1 MVDWDLTKERLRAY
15 RRNLLSTWALFKES
29 RIGVVG
35 IGIMIVF
42 VILASLAPYLGLRD
56 PIYWRA
62 PSEDVIALDTYWQA
76 DTGSFLFGAGS
87 PIQSQ
92 VAMRVI
98 PRATN
103 PTADRLYVASGSK
116 LLGMDPSAG
125 GSRGWIGA
133 DQKAAFTTST
143 EITAGPVAANFG
155 SHTDPLHLDLV
166 VYIGTSDGTFY
177 ALNDTCSP
185 LDPLRQCEVATPLP
199 GGSDVVT
206 RSLAGSVTSIA
217 VWSESA
223 DDPAPARHPGESVFV
238 GTSEG
243 NLYAFAASNLSLQW
257 ERSFGPGISIRM
269 ASAPMNSPTNPSY
282 SPALT
287 EDGER
292 LFLNAVDWHSVYTRN
307 GTLAWTGFPVSTP
320 WTSAPIVGL
329 PSILADGGFG
339 ELVYAASDD
348 GWLFARNTVTG
359 VPYGPWESSPV
370 AQLHP
375 SGSRTIPV
383 METASQRDPGP
394 LSSPFIDSTTVYVT
408 SNSGIV
414 YSIARDTVGTLSP
427 GTIKWRFSEKVLQ
440 ERGFRF
446 TAPPV
451 VINEPYTIIF
461 GVGVDTM
468 GTLNSSDDQ
477 GVLYS
482 LSEVGGLL
490 WRKDLDGPLDAP
502 PSIWK
507 TRVGTQL
514 NIPNVWLGTG
524 KGWVYAI
531 SSTGKYLAPLP
542 PGTYP
547 SGNQYIWGTDLQ
559 GRDIFSQFIWGS
571 RIALIVGFAVA
582 LLTVGIGL
590 VVGLVAGYLGRKT
603 DIVLMRFTDV
613 ILVLPLLPLLII
625 LAAVLGSS
633 IWNIILVIA
642 LLSWPGTA
650 RVIRSEVL
658 SLKERPYIQSARVT
672 GASSARIMFRHL
684 TPNVMPLVFLYMTFA
699 VSGAILL
706 EAALSFIGLGDP
718 NTPSWGQMLS
728 NVQQADLLRAYWWL
742 LPPGLGI
749 TVLSLAF
756 FLTGRAFEQII
767 NPRLRTR

>member
-15 RRNLLSTWALFKES
+15 RRNLANTWALFKES

-42 VILASLAPYLGLRD
+42 VILAALAPYLGLRD

-76 DTGSFLFGAGS
+76 DTSSFLFRAGD

-92 VAMRVI
+92 VAIRVI
-98 PRATN
+98 PRATD
-103 PTADRLYVASGSK
+103 PRADRLYAASGNK
-116 LLGMDPSAG
+116 LLAINPAAG
-125 GSRGWIGA
+125 GSKGWTGP
-133 DQKAAFTTST
+133 DQTAAFTTPT
-143 EITAGPVAANFG
+143 EITAGPVAVNFG
-155 SHTDPLHLDLV
+155 SKTNPAYLDLV
-166 VYIGTSDGTFY
+166 VYLGTSDGTFY
-177 ALNDTCSP
+177 ALNDSAVEF
-185 LDPLRQCEVATPLP
+185 DGDTPLP
-199 GGSDVVT
+199 GGPDVT
-206 RSLAGSVTSIA
+206 ARSVVGSVTSIA
-217 VWSESA
+217 VWSEPT
-223 DDPAPARHPGESVFV
+223 DDPAPARHLGESVFV

-243 NLYAFAASNLSLQW
+243 HLYAFAASNLSLIW
-257 ERSFGPGISIRM
+257 EQSFGPGIPIRM
-269 ASAPMNSPTNPSY
+269 ASGPMNPPANPSY

-287 EDGER
+287 EDGQQ
-292 LFLNAVDWHSVYTRN
+292 LFLNAGDWQSVYTRN

-320 WTSAPIVGL
+320 WTSAPVVGL
-329 PSILADGGFG
+329 PSILADGSFG
-339 ELVYAASDD
+339 ELAYAASDD
-348 GWLFARNTVTG
+348 GWLFARKIATG
-359 VPYGPWESSPV
+359 APYAPWESSPA

-383 METASQRDPGP
+383 METVSQRDPGP

-408 SNSGIV
+408 SGSGIL
-414 YSIARDTVGTLSP
+414 YSIARDAVGTLSA
-427 GTIKWRFSEKVLQ
+427 GTVKWRFADKVVR

-446 TAPPV
+446 TAPPALAV
-451 VINEPYTIIF
+451 AQRIIF
-461 GVGVDTM
+461 GVGVDSK
-468 GTLNSSDDQ
+468 GTPDPADDT
-477 GVLYS
+477 GIVYS
-482 LSEVGGLL
+482 LSEVGDLL
-490 WRKDLDGPLDAP
+490 WRKDFNGTLAAS
-502 PSIWK
+502 PSIW
-507 TRVGTQL
+507 TTQVGAQL

-524 KGWVYAI
+524 RGWVYAI

-547 SGNQYIWGTDLQ
+547 SGNQYLWGTDLQ

-571 RIALIVGFAVA
+571 RIALIVGFSVA

-672 GASSARIMFRHL
+672 GASSVRIMFRHL

-728 NVQQADLLRAYWWL
+728 TVQQADLLRAYWWL

>member
-15 RRNLLSTWALFKES
+15 RRNLLNTWALFKES

-42 VILASLAPYLGLRD
+42 VILAALAPYLGLRD

-76 DTGSFLFGAGS
+76 DTSTFLFGAGS
-87 PIQSQ
+87 PIHSQ

-98 PRATN
+98 PRATD
-103 PTADRLYVASGSK
+103 PRADRLYVASGNK
-116 LLGMDPSAG
+116 LLALNPAAG
-125 GSRGWIGA
+125 GTKGWTA
-133 DQKAAFTTST
+133 PDQTAAFTTPKP
-143 EITAGPVAANFG
+143 ITAGPVAVNFG
-155 SHTDPLHLDLV
+155 SKTNPSYLDFV

-177 ALNDTCSP
+177 ALNDSAVEFDGDT
-185 LDPLRQCEVATPLP
+185 ALP
-199 GGSDVVT
+199 GGPNVVS
-206 RSLAGSVTSIA
+206 RSLIGSVSSIA
-217 VWSESA
+217 VWSEPT
-223 DDPAPARHPGESVFV
+223 DDPPLPATPARNPGESVFV
-238 GTSEG
+238 GTSAG
-243 NLYAFAASNLSLQW
+243 YLYAFAASDLSPLW
-257 ERSFGPGISIRM
+257 NRSFGAGVTVRM
-269 ASAPMNSPTNPSY
+269 ASGPMNPPTNPSY

-287 EDGER
+287 EDGQR
-292 LFLNAVDWHSVYTRN
+292 LFVNAGDWQSFYSMN

-320 WTSAPIVGL
+320 WTSAPVVSL
-329 PSILADGGFG
+329 PSILADGSFG

-348 GWLFARNTVTG
+348 GWLFARKVATG
-359 VPYGPWESSPV
+359 ASYAPWETSPA

-375 SGSRTIPV
+375 TLAIRTIPV
-383 METASQRDPGP
+383 MQTAAQQDRGP
-394 LSSPFIDSTTVYVT
+394 LFSPFIDSTTVYVT
-408 SNSGIV
+408 SSSGIL
-414 YSIARDTVGTLSP
+414 YSIARDAVGTLSA
-427 GTIKWRFSEKVLQ
+427 GTVKWRFVDKVLQ
-440 ERGFRF
+440 ERGFKF

-451 VINEPYTIIF
+451 LAVAQRIIF
-461 GVGVDTM
+461 GVGVDPR
-468 GTLNSSDDQ
+468 GTTNTSDDQ
-477 GVLYS
+477 GILYS

-490 WRKDLDGPLDAP
+490 WRKDFDGPLDAS
-502 PSIWK
+502 PSIW
-507 TRVGTQL
+507 TTQVGNQL
-514 NIPNVWLGTG
+514 NIPNVWVGTG

-547 SGNQYIWGTDLQ
+547 SGNQYLWGTDLQ

-571 RIALIVGFAVA
+571 RIALIVGFSAA
-582 LLTVGIGL
+582 LLSVGIGL

-613 ILVLPLLPLLII
+613 ILVLPTLPLLII

-642 LLSWPGTA
+642 LLAWPSTA
-650 RVIRSEVL
+650 RVIRSEIL

-672 GASSARIMFRHL
+672 GASSVRIMFRHL

-699 VSGAILL
+699 VSGAILF

-728 NVQQADLLRAYWWL
+728 TVQQADLLRAYWWL